1 MASGQ
6 LCSFMISEASS
17 TMNSCNSSQPTVLLP
32 FPYASVWDE
41 SSKRKSIKLKV
52 RSRLMEGKTEKPNKM
67 NRIFLKVRT
76 RAKTQLKRKEE
87 KYVPALWLDLA
98 WLGSWTNVEAA
109 ISYREDRQASQSIW
123 MNEWRNECI
132 NVLELIWMENGKSKT
147 KLNKNEK
154 KSIKCDVLLTRN
166 KIFICLCRWKVIPTA
181 LHRILCACWWRAW
194 SDGVSPWLL
203 VSSLTPDFEFFLSP
217 AAQTIH
223 SYSYQHQHHHLL
235 CNSSLFLYFMYVQ
248 ENVDLMDYPFLMLF
262 FNFISFNFVQ

>member
-76 RAKTQLKRKEE
+76 RAKTQLKRMEE

-98 WLGSWTNVEAA
+98 WLGSAVWLRGPTW
-109 ISYREDRQASQSIW
+109 RQPYHIGKTAKPARVYEW
-123 MNEWRNECI
+123 MNDGMHKCS
-132 NVLELIWMENGKSKT
+132 WMNMNGKW
-147 KLNKNEK
+147 K
-154 KSIKCDVLLTRN
+154 K
-166 KIFICLCRWKVIPTA
+166 
-181 LHRILCACWWRAW
+181 
-194 SDGVSPWLL
+194 
-203 VSSLTPDFEFFLSP
+203 
-217 AAQTIH
+217 
-223 SYSYQHQHHHLL
+223 
-235 CNSSLFLYFMYVQ
+235 
-248 ENVDLMDYPFLMLF
+248 
-262 FNFISFNFVQ
+262 